1 MEFRTVSKH
10 DKQHRYIPGW
20 QRPHADWRFI
30 LGVVVML
37 AAIMIYVASEDLS
50 WRPR

>member
-1 MEFRTVSKH
+1 VTHHEERQQSRNRH
-10 DKQHRYIPGW
+10 IPGW

-37 AAIMIYVASEDLS
+37 AAIMIYVASQDLS
-50 WRPR
+50 WQPR